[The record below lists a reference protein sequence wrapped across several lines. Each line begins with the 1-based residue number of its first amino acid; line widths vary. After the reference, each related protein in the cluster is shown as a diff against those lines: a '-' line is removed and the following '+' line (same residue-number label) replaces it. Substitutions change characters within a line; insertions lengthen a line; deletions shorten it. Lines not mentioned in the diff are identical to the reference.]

1 MAQSM
6 TNKSMGHAFVILL
19 LYRKLGVDEFTDGR
33 IVNPE
38 RALDAAW
45 IADHPVRKAQVEE
58 VLETEECPSDIF
70 GPNIPQPQRI
80 LDGVPLANK
89 DSQAHKD

>member
-1 MAQSM
+1 MDE
-6 TNKSMGHAFVILL
+6 MGHASMILL
-19 LYRKLGVDEFTDGR
+19 LCRKSRVDEFTDGS
-33 IVNPE
+33 IVNQE
-38 RALDAAW
+38 WALDVAW
-45 IADHPVRKAQVEE
+45 IIDHPMREAQEEE
-58 VLETEECPSDIF
+58 VLETEERPSDIF